1 MIYPLFMHDE
11 GNIIFLISA
20 TFEQPKAESGL
31 SKQGRQSLG
40 RKGGTGAQAPY
51 FELG

>member
-11 GNIIFLISA
+11 GNIIFLISV

-40 RKGGTGAQAPY
+40 RKGARGRRPPI
-51 FELG
+51 LN